1 MEEQYEHLQSF
12 PILYN
17 TKHLSQHAETQYRP
31 LEGFFVVVAL
41 VGRQPLAQPRNQI
54 RMNLYDVFAVKS
66 ADDRKLN
73 PSNNKTRR

>member
-41 VGRQPLAQPRNQI
+41 VG
-54 RMNLYDVFAVKS
+54 
-66 ADDRKLN
+66 
-73 PSNNKTRR
+73 